1 MSAEKLYSEVFEE
14 FNKATT
20 KTDRIAVLQKYD
32 SKAFRTFLV
41 AAFNPAVQFDS
52 PLPNTYRPA
61 VEPAGLNFTYL
72 DMEMS
77 KLYRFIKDHPQRD
90 PNLTDAKKTELLRVI
105 LESLHKDEARLLVSL
120 IQKKVEVRYL
130 TVNLIKEAF
139 PDISL

>member
-14 FNKATT
+14 FNKVTT
-20 KTDRIAVLQKYD
+20 KTDRVAVLQKYD

-41 AAFNPAVQFDS
+41 AAFNPAVQFDA

-105 LESLHKDEARLLVSL
+105 LESLHRDEAELLVRL
-120 IQKKVEVRYL
+120 IKGDIGIKYL
-130 TVNLIKEAF
+130 TSNLVTEAF
-139 PDISL
+139 PGLL